1 MSLNYKIYWIDDDE
15 ALPEALLE
23 GLRINYGDALEFD
36 YEIDGDGAKLERKLA
51 SEPIDLLVLDWNIDG
66 DRNGLQ
72 LIEEMRSA
80 GELTEVIFY
89 SQDDDVKNQ
98 CQDVMGVH
106 TCRKGEADDK
116 IRSVIDR
123 FRDRT
128 KNVALMRGMIISE
141 AIDLENR
148 LTDLIIDLF
157 GDKGDLFRARLL
169 NKPLLDFGKKH
180 GFVNGLLKDRISY
193 LNETQN
199 PDAEKIQRLEEMKS
213 VFNQMMKE
221 IVNQRNILAHSRKKF
236 EGGVLVLSSL
246 NSDPPIHFN
255 DEWKNEIRA
264 NIKKHLTNLVAIR
277 EALVDEGLIVA

>member
-1 MSLNYKIYWIDDDE
+1 MSLNYKIYWIDDDD
-15 ALPEALLE
+15 ALPESLLE
-23 GLRINYGDALEFD
+23 GLKINYEDAFSFD
-36 YEIDGDGAKLERKLA
+36 YEIDGDGANLRTKLA
-51 SEPIDLLVLDWNIDG
+51 SEPIDLLVLDWNING
-66 DRNGLQ
+66 DENGLQ
-72 LIEEMRSA
+72 LIEALRAS
-80 GELTEVIFY
+80 GELTEIIFY
-89 SQDDDVKNQ
+89 SQDESVKNH
-98 CQDVMGVH
+98 CQDLMGVH
-106 TCRKGEADDK
+106 TCLKGEADEK
-116 IRSVIDR
+116 IKSVVNR

-157 GDKGDLFRARLL
+157 GEKGDLFRARVL

-180 GFVNGLLKDRISY
+180 AFVNGLLKDRISS
-193 LNETQN
+193 LKATENADE
-199 PDAEKIQRLEEMKS
+199 DKIKHLVEMKD

-221 IVNQRNILAHSRKKF
+221 IINQRNILAHSKKSF

-255 DEWKNEIRA
+255 DEWKNDIRA

-277 EALVDEGLIVA
+277 EALVEESLIDA